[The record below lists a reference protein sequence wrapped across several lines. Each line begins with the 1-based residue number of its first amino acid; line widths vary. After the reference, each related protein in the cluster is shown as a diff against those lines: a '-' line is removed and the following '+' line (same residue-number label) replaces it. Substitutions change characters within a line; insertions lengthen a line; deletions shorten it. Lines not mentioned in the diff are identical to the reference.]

1 MSNELRIKSYELRV
15 LCKQSGIADQSAL
28 PIKNYKLRIK
38 QASIRMV
45 ILNS

>member
-1 MSNELRIKSYELRV
+1 MNYEL
-15 LCKQSGIADQSAL
+15 SAL